1 MSEQLKQLI
10 YISRKSPEITPE
22 EVEVIVKRAQ
32 HFNEQVGITGALISV
47 GEYFYQLL
55 EGNDEII
62 SNLMARIQIDK
73 RHVDLKVI
81 YQGNISER
89 EFSKWSMK
97 HVHIDE
103 KDVPSILIKIA
114 ELEKISMDVAS
125 SLKYLMGGK
134 LTH

>member
-10 YISRKSPEITPE
+10 YISRKSPEINPE
-22 EVEVIVKRAQ
+22 EVDVIVERAQ
-32 HFNEQVGITGALISV
+32 YFNEQVSITGALISV

-55 EGNDEII
+55 EGNEEII
-62 SNLMARIQIDK
+62 SNLMARIQLDK
-73 RHVDLKVI
+73 RHIDLKVI
-81 YQGNISER
+81 YQGDIAER

-97 HVHIDE
+97 RVHINE

-114 ELEKISMDVAS
+114 ELEKISLDVAS

>member
-22 EVEVIVKRAQ
+22 EVEVIVERAQ
-32 HFNEQVGITGALISV
+32 YFNEQVSITGALISV

-55 EGNDEII
+55 EGNEEII
-62 SNLMARIQIDK
+62 SNLMARIQLDK
-73 RHVDLKVI
+73 RHIDLKVI
-81 YQGNISER
+81 YQGDIAER

-97 HVHIDE
+97 RVHINE

-114 ELEKISMDVAS
+114 ELEKISLDVAS